1 MQALVADDHPI
12 FREGICLMLSKLF
25 ADINVLQAGDFA
37 GVRDA
42 LAIMP
47 EPDLLVIDL
56 FFPGFEFNTDLRSL
70 RQKLPLTPIVVISM
84 LRDGSVVRE
93 IMDIGINGFISKAV
107 KPEQISAALIAV
119 MEGETI
125 VLRSSSNAFSAS
137 AENTQQD
144 PLARLSPRQLDV
156 LRLIAQGQSN
166 KEIARELKL
175 SPYTVRIHV
184 SAMLKALGVSSRA
197 AAASLAAAQ
206 GFS

>member
-12 FREGICLMLSKLF
+12 FREGICLMLSRLF
-25 ADINVLQAGDFA
+25 ADIEVAQAGDIA

-42 LAIMP
+42 LEKIP
-47 EPDLLVIDL
+47 TPDLVIVDL
-56 FFPGFEFNTDLRSL
+56 FFPGFEFKTDLRAL

-84 LRDGSVVRE
+84 SRDGKVVKE

-107 KPEQISAALIAV
+107 RPENMSAALVEV
-119 MEGETI
+119 MEGETV
-125 VLRSSSNAFSAS
+125 VLRASNNMLPTS
-137 AENTQQD
+137 AESHQQD
-144 PLARLSPRQLDV
+144 PLAKLSPRQLDV

-166 KEIARELKL
+166 KEIARELEL

>member
-25 ADINVLQAGDFA
+25 AGIDVLQAGDFA

-42 LAIMP
+42 LVQMP
-47 EPDLLVIDL
+47 SPDLMVVDL
-56 FFPGFEFNTDLRSL
+56 FFPGFDFTSDLPAL

-84 LRDGSVVRE
+84 LRDGRIIKE
-93 IMDIGINGFISKAV
+93 IMDAGINGFISKAV
-107 KPEQISAALIAV
+107 KPENISAALVDV
-119 MEGETI
+119 MEGET
-125 VLRSSSNAFSAS
+125 VLLRSSSSVLMENA
-137 AENTQQD
+137 ECQQQD
-144 PLARLSPRQLDV
+144 PLANLSPRQLDV

-166 KEIARELKL
+166 KEIARTLKL

-184 SAMLKALGVSSRA
+184 SAMLKALGVSSRT
-197 AAASLAAAQ
+197 AAASLAVAH